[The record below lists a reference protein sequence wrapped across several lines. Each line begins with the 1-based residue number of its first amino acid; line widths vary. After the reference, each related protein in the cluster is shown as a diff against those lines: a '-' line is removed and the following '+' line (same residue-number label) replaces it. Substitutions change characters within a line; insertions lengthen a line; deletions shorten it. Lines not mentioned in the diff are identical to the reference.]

1 MVRHKTRWLLVRL
14 EFESDI
20 QSSSSTSP
28 ALSRRVVASED
39 DESINKS
46 KLLTK
51 DIYKELV
58 KTLSVCFGLSAH
70 AIIHSIV
77 VRHID
82 DATRLTMIRVPRS
95 TANQVRT
102 AVTYMTTL
110 NEKNIVAS
118 VISVNGSARTARL
131 SAMHEIR
138 KRVPKTNPLSPKE
151 LKQLDARLQ
160 VIREIDS

>member
-20 QSSSSTSP
+20 SRQSSSRGGSDRIKVT
-28 ALSRRVVASED
+28 ED
-39 DESINKS
+39 GEGT
-46 KLLTK
+46 LLTK

-58 KTLSVCFGLSAH
+58 KTLSVNFGLSAH
-70 AIIHSIV
+70 AILHDIV

-82 DATRLTMIRVPRS
+82 DDTKLTMIRVPRS

-138 KRVPKTNPLSPKE
+138 KRVPKTKPLSAKE
-151 LKQLDARLQ
+151 LKLLDARLQ